1 MATVKKSKTKK
12 IVWSVIAVILVVAI
26 IVAAIVVGNSK
37 KKTEVSLTTIS
48 TSNIIQTVNSTGEV
62 TSGLKKDY
70 TPGTIA
76 TVKEVFVKVG
86 DSVSKGDK
94 LATFDT
100 SNLDTQVANLGSTYR
115 DAQTAYN
122 TAVKNQNDA
131 KAQLNSINSQIDALQ
146 SHINNIAATNNKAK
160 TANSSSSAKTSA
172 KTENAETYSIDYE
185 TGIVTYADGSIGG
198 IIDGAGDYQEQLE
211 NLIKRLEELTG
222 NIEETNALIQTLLE
236 EIQKIGDD
244 INDFDSDEFAQK
256 IADAVRDGM
265 KDAIAEIDWD
275 AIVKEIASSDDM
287 QLATA
292 QLQLSTLQAQ
302 KEVYSILA
310 KGTTVDAQKQ
320 VLNSSKSAYDTVVKA
335 RDSLDA
341 GWIADFDGV
350 ITSCEIAA
358 GGQTTAL
365 QSGLTLENL
374 DTRVVTISLGEYDV
388 HKVKVGMQ
396 ATVTTA
402 YGKYTGEVATI
413 APTATGA
420 SSSSMLDSVGSMA
433 GISGLSSLTS
443 SGAGVECTVVVPEP
457 DENIIVG
464 FDADVEIVTGDFE
477 NVPVVPIESIILSK
491 EGTYVYIYDEAEQT
505 VTKTAIETGA
515 TSDTSYEITS
525 GLSVGQQIV
534 ATPQSNYEEDT
545 FKVRVVDK
553 VNIK

>member
-12 IVWSVIAVILVVAI
+12 IVWAVIAVVLVVAI
-26 IVAAIVVGNSK
+26 VVAAIVVGKNG

-48 TSNIIQTVNSTGEV
+48 TSSIVQTVNSTGEV

-86 DSVSKGDK
+86 DNVSKGDK

-100 SNLDTQVANLGSTYR
+100 SNLDAQVANLGSTYH
-115 DAQTAYN
+115 DAQTSYN

-131 KAQLNSINSQIDALQ
+131 KAQLNSINSQIEALQ
-146 SHINNIAATNNKAK
+146 VHINNLAAANNKSK
-160 TANSSSSAKTSA
+160 TVSESAQASNQSTQ
-172 KTENAETYSIDYE
+172 TETYTVDYV
-185 TGIVTYADGSIGG
+185 TGVVTYADGSIGG
-198 IIDGAGDYQEQLE
+198 IIGGADDYQSQLE
-211 NLIKRLEELTG
+211 DLIKKLEDLTD
-222 NIEETNALIQTLLE
+222 NIQETNELVQKLLD
-236 EIQKIGDD
+236 EITKISED
-244 INDFDSDEFAQK
+244 INGFDSEEFARQ
-256 IADAVRDGM
+256 IADAVKDGV
-265 KDAIAEIDWD
+265 KGAIEEIDWD
-275 AIVKEIASSDDM
+275 AIVKEIASSDDV
-287 QLATA
+287 QLSTA

-302 KEVYSILA
+302 KEVYSVLA

-320 VLNSSKSAYDTVVKA
+320 VLNSSKSAYETVVKA
-335 RDSLDA
+335 QQSLDA
-341 GWIADFDGV
+341 GWTADFDGV
-350 ITSCEIAA
+350 ITSCEITP

-388 HKVKVGMQ
+388 HKVKIGME

-402 YGKYTGEVATI
+402 YGKYKGEVATI

-433 GISGLSSLTS
+433 GISGLSSLTA
-443 SGAGVECTVVVPEP
+443 SGAGVKCTVVVPEP

-464 FDADVEIVTGDFE
+464 FDADVEIVTGNFE
-477 NVPVVPIESIILSK
+477 NIPVVPIESIVLSK
-491 EGTYVYIYDEAEQT
+491 EGTYVYIYDETEQT

-515 TSDTSYEITS
+515 TSDTSYEIKS
-525 GLSVGQQIV
+525 GLSIGQQIV
-534 ATPQSNYEEDT
+534 ATPQSDYKEET
-545 FKVRVVDK
+545 FKVKVVDK
-553 VNIK
+553 ANIK

>member
-12 IVWSVIAVILVVAI
+12 IVWSVIAVILVIAI

-86 DSVSKGDK
+86 DNVSKGDK

-100 SNLDTQVANLGSTYR
+100 SNLDTQVANLGSTYH

-146 SHINNIAATNNKAK
+146 SHINNMAAENNKAK
-160 TANSSSSAKTSA
+160 IESTTAQTSEDYSAQA
-172 KTENAETYSIDYE
+172 QTYTVDYN
-185 TGIVTYADGSIGG
+185 TGMVTYADGSIGG
-198 IIDGAGDYQEQLE
+198 IIDGANDYQDQIE
-211 NLIKRLEELTG
+211 NLIKRLEDLTG
-222 NIEETNALIQTLLE
+222 NIEETNILIQKLLD
-236 EIQKIGDD
+236 EITKIGED
-244 INDFDSDEFAQK
+244 INGFDSEEFAKQ
-256 IADAVRDGM
+256 IGDAVKDGM
-265 KDAIAEIDWD
+265 KEAIEEIDWD

-341 GWIADFDGV
+341 GWTADFDGI
-350 ITSCEIAA
+350 ITGCEIAA

-388 HKVKVGMQ
+388 HKVKVGME